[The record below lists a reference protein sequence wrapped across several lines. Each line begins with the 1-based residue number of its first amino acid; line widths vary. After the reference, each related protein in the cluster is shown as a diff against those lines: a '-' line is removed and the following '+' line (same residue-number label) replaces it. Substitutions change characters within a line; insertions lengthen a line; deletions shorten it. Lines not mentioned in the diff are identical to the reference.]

1 MQMIQR
7 LKAEVAEVKEQNR
20 LLRNGSSDDVESNNE
35 IPGDGSNNKDL
46 QEPNL
51 TDPVVGNASQVPE
64 GVKIASTQVSL
75 VLCTYFS

>member
-20 LLRNGSSDDVESNNE
+20 LLRNGSSDDVEGNNE
-35 IPGDGSNNKDL
+35 MPGDGSNNKDL

-51 TDPVVGNASQVPE
+51 TDPVPE
-64 GVKIASTQVSL
+64 GVNIASTQVSL
-75 VLCTYFS
+75 GLCTIFLR